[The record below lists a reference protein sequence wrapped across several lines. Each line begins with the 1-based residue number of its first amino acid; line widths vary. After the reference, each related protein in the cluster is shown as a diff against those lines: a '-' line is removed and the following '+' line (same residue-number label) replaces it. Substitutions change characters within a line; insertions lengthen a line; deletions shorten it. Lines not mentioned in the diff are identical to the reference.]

1 MIVDY
6 MIMSS
11 CFYPLICSTHWEGSP
26 AWRCLKPQ
34 PCQEPDTRI
43 RVWLVND
50 SYIQSVNRGL
60 LTAAI
65 LGSLASGGGLVIF
78 LLLFLTQGRWLVV
91 WVPVVALALFTVGIL
106 HLLRK
111 DANAQANPEKDRP

>member
-1 MIVDY
+1 
-6 MIMSS
+6 
-11 CFYPLICSTHWEGSP
+11 
-26 AWRCLKPQ
+26 
-34 PCQEPDTRI
+34 
-43 RVWLVND
+43 VWLVND